1 MINKTL
7 FGALAALALGGCATQ
22 DFVRETVAPVQT
34 QVTGLQQRVQ
44 TTDDGVKALDTRMK
58 RGEERIQALQDE
70 AKARAAAAGKV
81 REPSFLMS
89 TLLTD
94 DKIKFAH
101 GKALLSAEAGS
112 ELDQLLARLKSD
124 NLPVFVEI
132 QGHTDTTGSE
142 ALNQRLG
149 LQRAEA
155 VRQHLARA
163 GMPLHR
169 VATISYGASAPMADN
184 RSAEGR
190 QLNRRVQVVVL
201 R

>member
-1 MINKTL
+1 MKPIPLTVL
-7 FGALAALALGGCATQ
+7 LSALALGGCATQ

-34 QVTGLQQRVQ
+34 KVDGLQQRVQ
-44 TTDDGVKALDTRMK
+44 ANDEGLKALGTRIK
-58 RGEERIQALQDE
+58 LGEDRVQALQQE
-70 AKARAAAAGKV
+70 AQARAAAAGKV
-81 REPSFLMS
+81 REPGFMLS

-94 DKIKFAH
+94 DKIKFTH
-101 GKALLSAEAGS
+101 GRAQLSAEAGT
-112 ELDQLLARLKSD
+112 ELDQLLAKLKAD
-124 NLPVFVEI
+124 NVPAFVEI
-132 QGHTDTTGSE
+132 QGHTDASGSE

-169 VATISYGASAPMADN
+169 VATISYGESAPIADN

-190 QLNRRVQVVVL
+190 SLNRRVQVVVL